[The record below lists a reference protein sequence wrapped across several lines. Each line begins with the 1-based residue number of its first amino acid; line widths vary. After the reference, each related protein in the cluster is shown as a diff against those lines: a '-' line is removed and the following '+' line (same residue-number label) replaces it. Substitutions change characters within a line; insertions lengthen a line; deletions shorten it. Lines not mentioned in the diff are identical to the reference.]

1 MKNILCLFVLLAAQT
16 KLFAQKNHSQISL
29 RNFIQEIIRATP
41 ENFQSIKGEQI
52 GGEPG
57 TVQFLSTI
65 KAPGSI
71 ENKVIGYTGLKSIDW
86 VWECKFSSIE
96 KFEDLQK
103 QYKKLYN
110 DLSKGSVRTNAQNY
124 VALNKYEQPTEEQ
137 RIWNNQFRVV
147 NSRIMID
154 LVAEQ
159 QYYEWTIFLRVYN
172 LDSMNGFAN

>member
-1 MKNILCLFVLLAAQT
+1 MKNICCLFLLFMFQV
-16 KLFAQKNHSQISL
+16 KLFAQKNQSGLSL
-29 RNFIQEIIRATP
+29 RNFIQEIIRVTP
-41 ENFQSIKGEQI
+41 EDFKEIRGERI

-57 TVQFLSTI
+57 TIQYMSTI
-65 KAPGSI
+65 KAPGSV
-71 ENKVIGYTGLKSIDW
+71 ENKVIGYSGRKSIDW

-110 DLSKGSVRTNAQNY
+110 ELGKGSVKANSQNY
-124 VALNKYEQPTEEQ
+124 VAVNKYEPPTEEQ

-147 NSRIMID
+147 NSRIIID

-159 QYYEWTIFLRVYN
+159 QYFEWIIFLRVYN
-172 LDSMNGFAN
+172 LDRLN